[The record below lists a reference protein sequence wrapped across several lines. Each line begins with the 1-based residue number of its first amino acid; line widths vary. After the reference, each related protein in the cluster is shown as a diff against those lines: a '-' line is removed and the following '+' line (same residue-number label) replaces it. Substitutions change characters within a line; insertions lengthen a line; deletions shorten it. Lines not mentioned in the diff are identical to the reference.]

1 MQKFY
6 IKVVPLLG
14 QLGEAS
20 YRCFHPVTVIN
31 PLQSALASQST
42 TTAVLQVK
50 KLVAALTINIR
61 QEEAEAVMSA
71 TYTRVSILMVK
82 GECHTIPE
90 QNCQLP
96 RSSDKH
102 GDQ

>member
-50 KLVAALTINIR
+50 KLVAALTINTG
-61 QEEAEAVMSA
+61 QEEAEAVSHLYQGLHSNGERGMS
-71 TYTRVSILMVK
+71 YYS
-82 GECHTIPE
+82 
-90 QNCQLP
+90 
-96 RSSDKH
+96 
-102 GDQ
+102 